1 MNDKV
6 SKINDENELG
16 GFEVIEGWLSKKPKF
31 LKDYFENNPNAF
43 NEVKKKTII
52 VLNTVREVTDE
63 DRVKWN

>member
-6 SKINDENELG
+6 SEINNKLV
-16 GFEVIEGWLSKKPKF
+16 GFEAIDKWLSTPPKP
-31 LKDYFENNPNAF
+31 LIDYFKNNPNAF

-52 VLNTVREVTDE
+52 VLDTVREVTDE